1 MNAMPDCAVRVDSG
15 STLREGGGSKVF
27 SGPSMTLGGSADE
40 DLEGGG
46 VGTPMP
52 R

>member
-1 MNAMPDCAVRVDSG
+1 MNAADCAMKADSG
-15 STLREGGGSKVF
+15 SMLREGGGSKVF
-27 SGPSMTLGGSADE
+27 SGPSTMSEGSTEE
-40 DLEGGG
+40 DREGGG